1 MKLNQIIYK
10 YIAVR
15 INEKIIEW
23 SDVPANA
30 VEKVKEAYRKL
41 YCEEE

>member
-1 MKLNQIIYK
+1 MKLNQIMYK
-10 YIAVR
+10 YIAIR

-41 YCEEE
+41 YGEEE